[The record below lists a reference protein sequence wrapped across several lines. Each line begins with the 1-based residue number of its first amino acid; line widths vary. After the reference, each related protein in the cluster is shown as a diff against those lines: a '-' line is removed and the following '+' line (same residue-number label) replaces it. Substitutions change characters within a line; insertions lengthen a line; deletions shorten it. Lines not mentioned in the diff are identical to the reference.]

1 MHWDPARGTNHG
13 THHDY
18 DTHVPLVFWG
28 TGVRAARVDAAST
41 PYDLAPTLA
50 AGARRSTLPD
60 AVGQDRLAR

>member
-13 THHDY
+13 THHGFP

-50 AGARRSTLPD
+50 QALGVALPD
-60 AVGQDRLAR
+60 AIGRDRLAR